1 MRRRRP
7 AVPAVPAHHRSAGPT
22 PLRRV
27 LVAAL
32 TALMVTGLIPA
43 LTAAPAAA
51 RPAAAGVR
59 TAAEQDLLWT
69 AGNSVTAY
77 TSAPATAVAGPAT
90 IIFENS
96 QATGNTLA
104 MSHTLTFDTTTP
116 GYNHDVT
123 VDILANPLDAQGGRW
138 EVEADLTPGTYR
150 FFCAIPGHGTMV
162 GELVVSGGGGEDTTA
177 PTVTAEVTGEQ
188 DADGAYIGS
197 ASVTL
202 DAVDEGS
209 GVASVEYDLDDAGY
223 QAYDGPVVVDT
234 VGTHTLTHR
243 ATDTAGN
250 TSEPG
255 TVTFTV
261 TAPAEQDTIPPTVT
275 AEVTGEQDADG
286 AYIGSASVT
295 LDAVDDASG
304 VAVTEYD
311 LDGAGFVPYTEPVM
325 VSAPGAH
332 TVAYRATDGAGNTSE
347 AGSVAFTVA
356 APSEEDT
363 TAPTVTVDVTGEQDA
378 EGSYVGSAS
387 VTLDAVDEGSGVASV
402 EYDLDDA
409 GYQAYDGPVVVDTVG
424 THTLTHRATDTA
436 GNTSEPGTVTFTVT
450 APAEQDTT
458 APVVLPEVL
467 GERDASGAYVASATV
482 TLTAVDEGSGVASV
496 EYDLDDAGYQ
506 AYAGPVVVDTVGSH
520 TLTYRATDT
529 AGNTSEPGSIGFDVV
544 AAGPEDSAAPQV
556 SATVVGTRDAAG
568 HYTGRGTVSL
578 VATDEGSGVASVEYR
593 LDGGAWQV
601 YTAPVVVVAPGS
613 HTFLYRATDRAG
625 NVSTPGSVTFTV
637 AVMGADL
644 CPSSDVRPTVI
655 IGSHDSTVT
664 NIDTGDGCTINDLVD
679 EDGDHANH
687 GQFLRHVRRMT
698 AQLVDA
704 GTISGSERS
713 RIMKAAALSDVGR

>member
-51 RPAAAGVR
+51 GPAAAGVR

-188 DADGAYIGS
+188 DADGAYI
-197 ASVTL
+197 
-202 DAVDEGS
+202 
-209 GVASVEYDLDDAGY
+209 
-223 QAYDGPVVVDT
+223 
-234 VGTHTLTHR
+234 
-243 ATDTAGN
+243 
-250 TSEPG
+250 
-255 TVTFTV
+255 
-261 TAPAEQDTIPPTVT
+261 
-275 AEVTGEQDADG
+275 
-286 AYIGSASVT
+286 
-295 LDAVDDASG
+295 
-304 VAVTEYD
+304 
-311 LDGAGFVPYTEPVM
+311 
-325 VSAPGAH
+325 
-332 TVAYRATDGAGNTSE
+332 
-347 AGSVAFTVA
+347 
-356 APSEEDT
+356 
-363 TAPTVTVDVTGEQDA
+363 
-378 EGSYVGSAS
+378 GSAS